1 MTYKENK
8 EYVELHL
15 TERELLE
22 GLAEEASE
30 LTKAALKL
38 IRANGTNN
46 FTPITVEDAREN
58 LIEELGD
65 IAMIIDIL
73 GYNVPQS
80 SNNAKWNRWA
90 TRIKER
96 K

>member
-1 MTYKENK
+1 MSYELNK
-8 EYVELHL
+8 KYVAEHL
-15 TERELLE
+15 TERDLLE

-46 FTPITVEDAREN
+46 FTPVTVDDAKAN

-73 GYNVPQS
+73 GIKVPQS
-80 SNNAKWNRWA
+80 SDNTKWNRWA